1 VPTRARI
8 QRPRSRQ
15 GLRGW
20 RNGGNLRTIPSCQSV
35 CRHLSLMRSFF
46 RKQARS
52 PLPLTLEQRHQRDAA
67 LPLRTG
73 GTVLGPLETRLLE
86 LLWARRR
93 PATVRHIR
101 RAMPELAYTTIMT
114 TLDRLYRKG
123 LLLRDKDGRAFTYA
137 ARYTRAELLSE
148 LISGHVADLLGAA
161 KEGTL
166 LLSTLVRAV
175 GRTDAALLDE
185 LDALVQ
191 AERLRLRTEDK

>member
-1 VPTRARI
+1 
-8 QRPRSRQ
+8 
-15 GLRGW
+15 
-20 RNGGNLRTIPSCQSV
+20 
-35 CRHLSLMRSFF
+35 MRSFF

-52 PLPLTLEQRHQRDAA
+52 PLPLTLQLRQQRGAA

-73 GTVLGPLETRLLE
+73 GTVLGPLETQLLE
-86 LLWARRR
+86 LLWARRC

-101 RAMPELAYTTIMT
+101 RAMPELAYTTVMT

-191 AERLRLRTEDK
+191 AERVRLKTEIR